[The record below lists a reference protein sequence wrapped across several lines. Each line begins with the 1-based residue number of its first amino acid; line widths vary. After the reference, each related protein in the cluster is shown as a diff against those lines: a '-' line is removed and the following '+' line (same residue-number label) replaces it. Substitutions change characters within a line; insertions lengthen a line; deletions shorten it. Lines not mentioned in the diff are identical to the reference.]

1 MVDETIAA
9 LRSEPV
15 AIGEMNEG
23 GVYWHNQN
31 PHAYPIGTKF
41 YAAPSREDRAEPV
54 AGQLSAETIEEW
66 REWWHNMPYKDGEIA
81 QVNQIC
87 DAALSSLRG
96 TFADGIEAVLSDAEL
111 HLSERQRSRIR
122 ALAQGQRPSE
132 QDADELPVHVADALI
147 HQIKSGASFDRS
159 VMLIAL
165 GQLRA
170 HLSRKEPK

>member
-1 MVDETIAA
+1 MNKELTEKLEGVRAYLVSQNANRSACAVYEAIAA
-9 LRSEPV
+9 L
-15 AIGEMNEG
+15 
-23 GVYWHNQN
+23 
-31 PHAYPIGTKF
+31 
-41 YAAPSREDRAEPV
+41 RAEPV